1 LLLLQKKFILQMH
14 NKENMSDDNI
24 KRPSPKSRKL
34 TRREALSTAGK
45 VAAGVVVAGVIAGI
59 GGYYAGASAAPK
71 VAETVTETV
80 TAPGTTVTKTVTVGG
95 ATVTKTVTATAPGTA
110 TTMTVTTG
118 VPTGAERYFLD
129 KQTAFKIFHD
139 LHSWEDWWH
148 NAPKVGEY
156 KKDPPYKVGFITS
169 WRGNPWQ
176 ETAIAEF
183 KREARRWRDA
193 GLLEDY
199 VHMDSA
205 GSIDTEISNLESMFA
220 MWQAGELD
228 AILVDPLD
236 PKALNSTIEKIYDA
250 GCPII
255 LWNNPADTTKYTM
268 CVINDDWSY
277 GVNDAKWLVKQ
288 LNGKGDIF
296 FFRGLKG
303 YPIDY
308 ARSEGA
314 LSIFKEYP
322 DINIV
327 AIDYGDWSYD
337 KAKKLF
343 LDFVSAHPKFDG
355 IYSVGGQ
362 MSSGIIDAMIELG
375 IDPRKPHASE
385 DQNGFMQR
393 CLKHNIPACA
403 SAHPSINCAIA
414 LDLTIMLLQG
424 YPVPKMY
431 FFPQPFFT
439 WDDFPK
445 YVRPNIPE
453 GVFVYT
459 PLPDEIINKVLS
471 GEWKDVKWIPEK
483 V

>member
-1 LLLLQKKFILQMH
+1 MSKEKDENLSNKKI
-14 NKENMSDDNI
+14 
-24 KRPSPKSRKL
+24 
-34 TRREALSTAGK
+34 TRRKALSTAGK
-45 VAAGVVVAGVIAGI
+45 VAVGVIVAGVVAGAS
-59 GGYYAGASAAPK
+59 GYYAGASAAPK
-71 VAETVTETV
+71 ATETV
-80 TAPGTTVTKTVTVGG
+80 TKTVTGPGTTVTKTVAASGT
-95 ATVTKTVTATAPGTA
+95 TVTKTVTKTATGPAVTETVTATATA
-110 TTMTVTTG
+110 TAA
-118 VPTGAERYFLD
+118 PTGAERYFLNE
-129 KQTAFKIFHD
+129 QTAFKIFHD
-139 LHSWEDWWH
+139 LHSWEDWWN
-148 NAPKVGEY
+148 NAPKVGQY
-156 KKDPPYKVGFITS
+156 KKDPPYKIGFITS

-183 KREARRWRDA
+183 KREARRWRDT
-193 GLLEDY
+193 GLLADY

-205 GSIDTEISNLESMFA
+205 GSVDTEMSNLESMFT
-220 MWQAGELD
+220 MWQAGDLD

-250 GCPII
+250 GCPIV

-314 LSIFKEYP
+314 LSIFKQYP
-322 DINIV
+322 DIHIV

-431 FFPQPFFT
+431 FFPQPFYT
-439 WDDFPK
+439 WEDFPK
-445 YVRPNIPE
+445 YVRPDIPE
-453 GVFVYT
+453 GVFVFT
-459 PLPDEIINKVLS
+459 PLPDDIVNKVVS